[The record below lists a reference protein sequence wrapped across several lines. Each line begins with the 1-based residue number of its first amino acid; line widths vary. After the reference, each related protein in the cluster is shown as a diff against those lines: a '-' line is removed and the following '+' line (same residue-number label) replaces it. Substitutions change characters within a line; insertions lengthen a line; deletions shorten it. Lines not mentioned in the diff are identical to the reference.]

1 MRMMDSTQEVTGPI
15 NLGNPAEFSI
25 LEIAQMIIEMTGSR
39 SKIVHLPL
47 PQDDPKQRRPD
58 IGMAQRILGW
68 SPGIP
73 LKEGLQRTIAY
84 FERVVA
90 EGKLER

>member
-1 MRMMDSTQEVTGPI
+1 
-15 NLGNPAEFSI
+15 
-25 LEIAQMIIEMTGSR
+25 MIIEMTGSR

-68 SPGIP
+68 SSGIP
-73 LKEGLQRTIAY
+73 PKEGLQRTIAY

-90 EGKLER
+90 EGKLVSANG